1 MAEPV
6 EAENDV
12 IHGVKMAATALTAA
26 ILTAAIVIGG
36 GRSLAPSL
44 FLSATS
50 TVASAGD
57 AVVVRISD
65 R

>member
-1 MAEPV
+1 MADPADTE
-6 EAENDV
+6 DDL

-36 GRSLAPSL
+36 GQLLAPSL
-44 FLSATS
+44 FQPDAAPSAD
-50 TVASAGD
+50 D
-57 AVVVRISD
+57 AAMVRIAD